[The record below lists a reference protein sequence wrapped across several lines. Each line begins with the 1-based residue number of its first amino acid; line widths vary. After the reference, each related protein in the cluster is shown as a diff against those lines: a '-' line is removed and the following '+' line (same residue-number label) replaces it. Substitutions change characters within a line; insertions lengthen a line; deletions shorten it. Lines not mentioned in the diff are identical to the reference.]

1 MGCSCNPSYLGSM
14 DFKIEKSSDHK
25 GLCENYFCL
34 KLAYNPC
41 LEVISAFKAGHH
53 SVPVFGFKEQL
64 RASPDGEV
72 IGTSMMYVLPPGEYL
87 VAYARYITPLCEE
100 AIACSLQ
107 IYISKHGSDAA
118 KSLRLDSVV
127 DLALLDIYPVEA
139 IIRKFRVLDAD
150 HAEVTDTWTCHGNEC
165 EEILY
170 AINRM
175 RGIV

>member
-41 LEVISAFKAGHH
+41 LEAISAFKAGHH
-53 SVPVFGFKEQL
+53 SAPVFGFKEQL
-64 RASPDGEV
+64 RASPDGDV
-72 IGTSMMYVLPPGEYL
+72 IGTSIMYVLPPGEYL

-100 AIACSLQ
+100 ALACSLQ

-139 IIRKFRVLDAD
+139 IIKKFKVLDAD